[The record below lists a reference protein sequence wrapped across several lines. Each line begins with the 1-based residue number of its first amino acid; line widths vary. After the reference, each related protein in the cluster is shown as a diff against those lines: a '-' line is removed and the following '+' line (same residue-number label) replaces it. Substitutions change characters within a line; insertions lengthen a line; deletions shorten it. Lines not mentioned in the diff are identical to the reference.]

1 MKRAIVAFAFLFAA
15 ATSVGAEPQISFD
28 GGIDRIAVPANS
40 PIRYAG
46 TRKEDGVPVALF
58 RGKFLLT
65 GTYYYG
71 DNDFNDSGDEKPS
84 EYVFDPQA
92 YIIPDRDIA
101 ERLPHFVVRN
111 GRQTI
116 FLTNPVAFAKAA
128 VAERDA
134 RRVRCRSCGNA
145 TGHIAIWVDRF
156 SAGIDCD
163 APSYGVRFLS
173 VANPIKTAIVPKPD
187 RAC

>member
-1 MKRAIVAFAFLFAA
+1 MKRVIAAFALLLV
-15 ATSVGAEPQISFD
+15 ATNSVGAEPQISFD

-40 PIRYAG
+40 PVRYVG
-46 TRKEDGVPVALF
+46 MRKENGDPVASF
-58 RGKFLLT
+58 HGKFLLT

-101 ERLPHFVVRN
+101 GQLPHFVVRN

-116 FLTNPVAFAKAA
+116 FLTNPVAFARA
-128 VAERDA
+128 VVPERDA
-134 RRVRCRSCGNA
+134 HRVRCRSCGDA
-145 TGHIAIWVDRF
+145 TGHIAIWVDHF

-163 APSYGVRFLS
+163 APSYDARFLS

>member
-1 MKRAIVAFAFLFAA
+1 MKSVIAAFAFLFAVA
-15 ATSVGAEPQISFD
+15 SSVSAEPQISFD

-46 TRKEDGVPVALF
+46 MHKEHGDSVALF

-101 ERLPHFVVRN
+101 ERLPHFVIRN
-111 GRQTI
+111 GKQTI
-116 FLTNPVAFAKAA
+116 FLTNPVAFARAA
-128 VAERDA
+128 VTKQEA
-134 RRVRCRSCGNA
+134 RRVRCRTCGDA
-145 TGHIAIWVDRF
+145 TGRIAIWVDRF
-156 SAGIDCD
+156 SASIDCD
-163 APSYGVRFLS
+163 SPSYDVHFLS
-173 VANPIKTAIVPKPD
+173 VANPIKTVIVPKPD
-187 RAC
+187 RGC